1 MEDRRIS
8 KRKIKRPSY
17 LDHFH
22 IDDARESRGTEEGNK
37 SSENQKSLVQEQRPV
52 KIKPISASRE
62 TKRRS
67 EGRPSIDR
75 NVSVTSNIS
84 QGNSF
89 DRLVSLSCGF
99 IKS

>member
-37 SSENQKSLVQEQRPV
+37 SSENPKSLVQEQRPV
-52 KIKPISASRE
+52 KIKPSSASRE

-67 EGRPSIDR
+67 ESKPNINR

-84 QGNSF
+84 QGNPCVRSM
-89 DRLVSLSCGF
+89 SLYCDF
-99 IKS
+99 TQT